1 MIWLFTDGA
10 CSGNPGP
17 GAWAWILDHYGVRSQ
32 GSGYVTSTTNNR
44 MELTAVL
51 EGLKSLGTCSAV
63 TVVSDSS
70 YVVQGMQ
77 RWIYGW
83 QANGWKNSQKKPVEN
98 QDLWKALIEVAHN
111 FPNIIWQWVKGHGT
125 HADNIEVDGLAR
137 NTLKAK
143 GALGLGSLSHDTDAS
158 CFKDPKEWRPVA
170 EWWIGDDQ
178 HRRGLWTDFLSHSGL
193 ALGYFQD
200 VHRTIFLGLEW
211 QKTCLD
217 TVIAHVKSNIS
228 LRAVPEV
235 SLTVTPQLEE
245 YSAYEAYGF
254 SRASSASTTWKKVL
268 LGLCFLV
275 IPSSYANKIPPKK
288 NALKHAYLK
297 SKKVYW
303 RSGPGNEHPVTWIY
317 STPGW
322 PVFIRKR
329 WSYWCQIQDVKGT
342 IGWVHGNLLAFRRI
356 AFITHTRTPLRTS
369 YSSQSPIKAYL
380 QPGVLALCIEQH
392 ADWMRV
398 RLLKE
403 RYEGWIHTEHMWQP
417 EQEKHDGKKSKK

>member
-17 GAWAWILDHYGVRSQ
+17 GSWAWILDCYSVRTQ
-32 GSGYVTSTTNNR
+32 GAGYVASTTNNR

-63 TVVSDSS
+63 TVVSDSA

-77 RWIYGW
+77 RWIHGW

-98 QDLWKALIEVAHN
+98 QDLWKALIEVAQK

-125 HADNIEVDGLAR
+125 HADNIEVDALAR
-137 NTLKAK
+137 DTLKTQKDSRLAQ
-143 GALGLGSLSHDTDAS
+143 ASDSISCLEDT
-158 CFKDPKEWRPVA
+158 KEWRPVF
-170 EWWIGDDQ
+170 EWWIGDVQ
-178 HRRGLWTDFLSHSGL
+178 HRRGLWTRFVPHSGL
-193 ALGYFQD
+193 TLAYFQD
-200 VHRTIFLGLEW
+200 VHPTIFLGLEW

-217 TVIAHVKSNIS
+217 TVISYVKPNAMFCAG
-228 LRAVPEV
+228 LEP
-235 SLTVTPQLEE
+235 SLTVKPQLEE
-245 YSAYEAYGF
+245 RSAYEAYGF
-254 SRASSASTTWKKVL
+254 SPTSLASTTWKKIL
-268 LGLCFLV
+268 LVGCFLGTFL
-275 IPSSYANKIPPKK
+275 SHANTPTLAVKK
-288 NALKHAYLK
+288 NAPKHAYLK

-342 IGWVHGNLLAFRRI
+342 IGWVHGNLLVFRRI
-356 AFITHTRTPLRTS
+356 AFITHTKTPLRTS
-369 YSSQSPIKAYL
+369 HSSQSSIKAYL

-403 RYEGWIHTEHMWQP
+403 RYEGWIHIKHMWQP
-417 EQEKHDGKKSKK
+417 EQEKHHGKK